1 MKKHMEYIK
10 KIKSK
15 FSFEQIADC
24 LEKPSNLKVLVI
36 GDTILDKY
44 VFVQPKGR
52 AIKDPILSVG
62 FQSAET
68 YAGGIIVIANDI
80 KDFVKEIKLVTLIG
94 DKNSKL
100 DFIKKSIKDHIK
112 LKTFTKENSPTT
124 MKKRFVDSYK
134 NNKMFKIEY
143 MDDKPISKSLTKE
156 IVNYLD
162 EELPKYDLVIIG
174 DFGHGFINKPIRRK
188 LEEKSKFLALDIQS
202 NSANMGYNYFNL
214 YKKFDFIC
222 MNDEELRMP
231 LSMRFDDFDQVIKK
245 AHNEFKYDN
254 FLVTMGKYGSIFVN
268 KGTAFKS
275 PILTESVKDTVGAG
289 DAVFAITSLLA
300 YLKADNELIP
310 FIGNCAGGIAANIM
324 GNKENI
330 TKTKLLNFIRGVY
343 ENENGMGRI

>member
-1 MKKHMEYIK
+1 MESTNEYIAR
-10 KIKSK
+10 IKSK

-24 LEKPSNLKVLVI
+24 LEKPGRLKVLVI

-62 FQSAET
+62 FKSAET
-68 YAGGIIVIANDI
+68 YAGGILVIANDI

-100 DFIKKSIKDHIK
+100 DFIKKSMKNHIK

-124 MKKRFVDSYK
+124 MKKRFVDSYR
-134 NNKMFKIEY
+134 NNKLFKIEY
-143 MDDKPISKSLTKE
+143 MNDKPISESLTKE

-162 EELPKYDLVIIG
+162 EELPKHDLVIVG
-174 DFGHGFINKPIRRK
+174 DFGHGFINEAIRRK
-188 LEEKSKFLALDIQS
+188 LEEKSKFLALGVQS

-222 MNDEELRMP
+222 VDEQELRMP
-231 LSMRFDDFDQVIKK
+231 LSMRFNDFGQVIKK
-245 AHNEFKYDN
+245 AYNYFKYDN
-254 FLVTMGKYGSIFVN
+254 FLVTMGKDGSIFVN

-275 PILTESVKDTVGAG
+275 PILTKSVKDTIGAG
-289 DAVFAITSLLA
+289 DAVFAITSLLT
-300 YLKADNELIP
+300 YLNADNELIP

-330 TKTKLLNFIRGVY
+330 TKTKLLNFIRRVY

>member
-254 FLVTMGKYGSIFVN
+254 FLVTINHLSLDN
-268 KGTAFKS
+268 
-275 PILTESVKDTVGAG
+275 ILTINFTV
-289 DAVFAITSLLA
+289 
-300 YLKADNELIP
+300 E
-310 FIGNCAGGIAANIM
+310 
-324 GNKENI
+324 
-330 TKTKLLNFIRGVY
+330 
-343 ENENGMGRI
+343 